1 MSPQKPDRL
10 EQARI
15 DKLEKIVALGHD
27 PFGGRF
33 DDHAPIAAVRAKCPD
48 ASGTPGGAVRIAG
61 RIMLRRKAGKLRF
74 FDVADS
80 SGSIQVLC
88 SRGDLG
94 EEQWELMSQF
104 DLGDLVGIDGRM
116 WRTDSGEI
124 SIFASQL
131 HILTKSL
138 AQPPEK
144 FHGASDVEL
153 LLRHRS
159 LDLIYTEGV
168 RDRMLL
174 RTKIIQS
181 VRNTLNERRFVEVE
195 TPVLHAI
202 AGGAAA
208 RPFNTHHNA
217 LDIPLF
223 LRIALELHLKRLMVG
238 GIERVYEIGRVFR
251 NEGIDA
257 THNPEFTMLEVY
269 QAYGDYNAMMDL
281 TEAVVV
287 DAVRAVNGTREEGR
301 GATDQSESL
310 TPHPSPLVL
319 PWQDTTI
326 DFTPPWPRK
335 TYGEL
340 FREHAGCE
348 MTDAA
353 AVRAKAKELAAA
365 GRIKHEFIQRM
376 ETTEV
381 HPDVIVGEVFEATVE
396 DSLIGPI
403 FVKDYPASLCPLTK
417 RKKDDPSVAERFEL
431 FIQGMELANAYTELN
446 DPRLQ
451 EELFRTQLA
460 GLAEEDSMAK
470 MDREFLQALKIG
482 MPPAGGLG
490 IGIDRLVMLLTN
502 SRSIRDVI
510 FFPLL
515 RPEKPMRRNISGGTC
530 TDGGR
535 LTIAVQDDVADDL
548 AKYLQNNGVRLT
560 VEDGL
565 GGGMPQTFLV
575 IADPTDNLKA
585 QALFEEWKG
594 LRNYKVTH

>member
-1 MSPQKPDRL
+1 MSSPQKPDRL
-10 EQARI
+10 EKARI

-27 PFGGRF
+27 PFGQRF
-33 DDHAPIAAVRAKCPD
+33 DGHRAIGDVRTLCPP
-48 ASGTPGGAVRIAG
+48 ASGTPGEAVRIAG

-74 FDVADS
+74 FDVADA
-80 SGSIQVLC
+80 SGQIQVLC

-104 DLGDLVGIDGRM
+104 DLGDLVGIDGKM
-116 WRTDSGEI
+116 WRTDSGEV
-124 SIFASQL
+124 SLFADRL
-131 HILTKSL
+131 HILCKAL

-174 RTKIIQS
+174 RTKILES
-181 VRNTLNERRFVEVE
+181 VRKTLNSRSFVEVE
-195 TPVLHAI
+195 TPVLHAV

-208 RPFNTHHNA
+208 RPFKTHHNA
-217 LDIPLF
+217 LDIELF
-223 LRIALELHLKRLMVG
+223 QRIALELHLKRLMVG

-257 THNPEFTMLEVY
+257 THNPEFTMMEVY
-269 QAYGDYNAMMDL
+269 QAYGDYESMMDL

-287 DAVRAVNGTREEGR
+287 EAVRVVK
-301 GATDQSESL
+301 ESGVRSQESGENVSQ
-310 TPHPSPLVL
+310 PSTLNPQLVL
-319 PWQDTTI
+319 PWQDETI
-326 DFTPPWPRK
+326 DFTPPWPRR
-335 TYGEL
+335 TYAEL
-340 FREHAGCE
+340 FREHAGCD
-348 MTDAA
+348 MRDDC
-353 AVRAKAKELAAA
+353 AVREKAKELAAA
-365 GRIKHEFIQRM
+365 GRIKHEFIARM
-376 ETTEV
+376 ETSEV
-381 HPDVIVGEVFEATVE
+381 HPDVVVGEVFEATVE
-396 DSLIGPI
+396 DALVGPI
-403 FVKDYPASLCPLTK
+403 FVKDYPAALCPLTK
-417 RKKDDPSVAERFEL
+417 RKRDDSAVAERFEL
-431 FIQGMELANAYTELN
+431 FIRGMELANAYTELN

-451 EELFRTQLA
+451 EELFHTQLA

-515 RPEKPMRRNISGGTC
+515 KPER
-530 TDGGR
+530 
-535 LTIAVQDDVADDL
+535 
-548 AKYLQNNGVRLT
+548 
-560 VEDGL
+560 
-565 GGGMPQTFLV
+565 
-575 IADPTDNLKA
+575 
-585 QALFEEWKG
+585 
-594 LRNYKVTH
+594 